1 MDGISGS
8 HGRRLALACACVLAF
23 AFFAPAHGAV
33 ARTTNGP
40 MLGAVPAGHARP
52 QAGFSATNAVQGSGQ
67 LTWHGGPVMHSNRV
81 YAIYWVPSGYSIS
94 ANYRSIIDG
103 FFTNVAADSGK
114 TTNVYATDAEYG
126 DGSGSGAYNTT
137 FAGSTLDTQV
147 FPANGCTN
155 APFSTC
161 LTGAQLANE
170 ISRVALAQGWTRNA
184 TTLFFMF
191 TPRNVGSCFD
201 ASGSECFASQYCAYH
216 SWRSDSNGL
225 LLYANMP
232 YNASSSGCGQGWL
245 AEPNNDDA
253 DLTINVTSHEH
264 NEAVTDP
271 QLNAW
276 YDAAGYEDGDK
287 CAWDFGTAVGGSG
300 MTAYNEVI
308 GSGHY
313 MTQREYSNASSSCVQ
328 TEPSAPS
335 NTAVP
340 TIGGTTTVGQMLTV
354 SPGSWAGSPTSYQY
368 TWRRC
373 TPTCAA
379 IPGATTSTYTLTVAD
394 AGATIQVLVWAV
406 NAAGHGAA
414 TSAQTATVSAGSVP
428 TNTVA
433 PTVSGTLSVAQTL
446 TVGPGTWTG
455 SPTSYQ
461 YTWRRCTPTCVGIA
475 GAYTSSYTLTAADAG
490 ATMQVLVWAINAAG
504 HGAATTAQT
513 ATVH

>member
-1 MDGISGS
+1 
-8 HGRRLALACACVLAF
+8 
-23 AFFAPAHGAV
+23 
-33 ARTTNGP
+33 
-40 MLGAVPAGHARP
+40 
-52 QAGFSATNAVQGSGQ
+52 
-67 LTWHGGPVMHSNRV
+67 
-81 YAIYWVPSGYSIS
+81 
-94 ANYRSIIDG
+94 
-103 FFTNVAADSGK
+103 
-114 TTNVYATDAEYG
+114 
-126 DGSGSGAYNTT
+126 
-137 FAGSTLDTQV
+137 
-147 FPANGCTN
+147 
-155 APFSTC
+155 
-161 LTGAQLANE
+161 
-170 ISRVALAQGWTRNA
+170 
-184 TTLFFMF
+184 
-191 TPRNVGSCFD
+191 
-201 ASGSECFASQYCAYH
+201 
-216 SWRSDSNGL
+216 
-225 LLYANMP
+225 
-232 YNASSSGCGQGWL
+232 
-245 AEPNNDDA
+245 
-253 DLTINVTSHEH
+253 
-264 NEAVTDP
+264 
-271 QLNAW
+271 
-276 YDAAGYEDGDK
+276 
-287 CAWDFGTAVGGSG
+287 

-340 TIGGTTTVGQMLTV
+340 TIGGTTTVGQTLTV
-354 SPGSWAGSPTSYQY
+354 SPGSWTGSPTSYQY